1 MSLRGKLKKVASKMT
16 KSFGFDSKHNEKD
29 NIKMYRTFLKKYKI
43 LIAAFLLSLPV
54 QAQQLAFPS
63 AEGFGR
69 YATGGRGGIVYTVTN
84 LNDDGEGSLRK
95 GILKDGP
102 RTIVFAVSGT
112 IELERPLDINKGD
125 LTIAG
130 QTAPGQGITIKGYP
144 VVIKADN
151 IIIRYLRF
159 RLGDAKEVVDDSFKG
174 RDVKNVIID
183 HCSMSWGTDENASF
197 YQNKDFTMQWCIISE
212 ALNNSI
218 HAKGEH
224 GYGGIWGGENVSF
237 HHNLIASN
245 NSRNPRFSGS
255 KTTEN
260 LEGELVDFR
269 NNVIYNWGENSIYG
283 GENGRYNI
291 INNYFKPGPATSKSK
306 KERILEPYEPY
317 GKFYVRG
324 NFVEGSKQVTE
335 NNWNGGVQGDD
346 PEAARAAEAFDFNNN
361 VETHDA
367 RTAFDLVMKKAG
379 ASLKRD
385 AVDIRIINET
395 RSGKATNGNGIIDSQ
410 EQVGGWPELKG
421 GTAAKDTDGDGMP
434 DAWEKSKGLDPAK
447 ANASGFDLDK
457 GYTNLEVYL
466 NELVEQNTGIA
477 AVHSAS
483 YDFTVAADG
492 SADFNT
498 VQEAINAVPDFRKER
513 TRIFIKSG
521 TYKEKL
527 VLPASKT
534 NVTFIGEDK
543 GSTILTNDDFAQ
555 KLNPFGEE
563 IGTTGSTSFFVFG
576 DGFHATN
583 LTFENSAGPIG
594 QAVAVR
600 VDGDKVI
607 FDNCRFLGFQDTLY
621 PHGRNSR
628 QYYRN
633 CYIEGTT
640 DFIFGWS
647 TAVFENCEIFS
658 KEGGH
663 YITAASTEE
672 GAKHGLVFLDC
683 TLTGDAPKESVYL
696 GRPWRPFAQTVFINT
711 DMGGHIKKEGWHNW
725 NKPQAEETAFYAE
738 YNNSGP
744 GWTPSKRVDWA
755 KQLSPKAA
763 KKYTVKQIL
772 GGSDN
777 WNPSEIT
784 NF

>member
-1 MSLRGKLKKVASKMT
+1 MKKCRMLRIT
-16 KSFGFDSKHNEKD
+16 RNEKE
-29 NIKMYRTFLKKYKI
+29 NYYMYSNSLKNLK
-43 LIAAFLLSLPV
+43 FLLLTIFLISLST

-69 YATGGRGGIVYTVTN
+69 YATGGRGGIVYRVTN

-95 GILKDGP
+95 GVLKDGP

-130 QTAPGQGITIKGYP
+130 QTAPGDGITIKGYP
-144 VVIKADN
+144 VAVKDDN
-151 IIIRYLRF
+151 VIIRYIRLRM
-159 RLGDAKEVVDDSFKG
+159 GDIKGTADDSFKG
-174 RDVKNVIID
+174 RGVKNVILD
-183 HCSMSWGTDENASF
+183 HCSISWATDENASF

-212 ALNNSI
+212 GLNRSV
-218 HAKGEH
+218 HPKGAH
-224 GYGGIWGGENVSF
+224 GYGGIWGGEDVSF

-245 NSRNPRFSGS
+245 HSRNPRFSGS

-260 LEGELVDFR
+260 LEGEFVDFR
-269 NNVIYNWGENSIYG
+269 NNVIYNWEDNSIYG

-291 INNYFKPGPATSKSK
+291 INNYFKPGPATEDR
-306 KERILEPYEPY
+306 ERIVEPYNPN
-317 GKFYVRG
+317 GKFYVHG
-324 NFVEGSKQVTE
+324 NHMEGSEKVTK

-346 PEAARAAEAFDFNNN
+346 PEAARVNDPFDSNNN
-361 VETHDA
+361 VDTQDA
-367 RTAFDLVMKKAG
+367 RKAMDLVLKRAG

-395 RSGKATNGNGIIDSQ
+395 RSGKTTFGNGIIDSQ
-410 EQVGGWPELKG
+410 EQVGSWPKLKSVP
-421 GTAAKDTDGDGMP
+421 ASKDTDEDGMP
-434 DAWEKSKGLDPAK
+434 DAWEKAKGLNPAK
-447 ANASGFDLDK
+447 ANAADHGLDK

-466 NELVEQNTGIA
+466 NEIIEQEEGTA
-477 AVHSAS
+477 ALESTA
-483 YDFTVAADG
+483 YDFIVAANG
-492 SADFNT
+492 SGEFKT
-498 VQEAINAVPDFRKER
+498 VQEAINAVPDFRKNR

-534 NVTFIGEDK
+534 NVTFVGEDK
-543 GSTILTNDDFAQ
+543 DSTVITYDDFAQ
-555 KLNPFGEE
+555 KLNFFGEE
-563 IGTTGSTSFFVFG
+563 IGTTGSSSFFVFG
-576 DGFHATN
+576 DGFHAAN

-600 VDGDKVI
+600 IDGDKVI

-621 PHGRNSR
+621 LHGRNSR

-647 TAVFENCEIFS
+647 TAVFDSCEIYS

-672 GAKHGLVFLDC
+672 GARNGLVFFNC
-683 TLTGDAPKESVYL
+683 SLTGDAPIETVYL
-696 GRPWRPFAQTVFINT
+696 GRPWRPFAQTVFLNT
-711 DMGGHIKKEGWHNW
+711 KMGEHIKTEGWHNW
-725 NKPQAEETAFYAE
+725 NKPHAEGTVCYAE
-738 YNNSGP
+738 YNNFGP
-744 GWTPSKRVDWA
+744 GWAPTKRVEWA
-755 KQLSPKAA
+755 EILSPEAA
-763 KKYTVKQIL
+763 EKYTVKIIL
-772 GGSDN
+772 AGPDD
-777 WNPSEIT
+777 WNPSGIK
-784 NF
+784 NL